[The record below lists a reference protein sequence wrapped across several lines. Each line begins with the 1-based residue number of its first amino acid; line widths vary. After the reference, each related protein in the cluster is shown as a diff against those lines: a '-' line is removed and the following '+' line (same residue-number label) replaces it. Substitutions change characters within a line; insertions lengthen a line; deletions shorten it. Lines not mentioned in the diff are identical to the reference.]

1 MFSFME
7 YSTSLHACRLHL
19 SALMTTT
26 TLYRDTELRLSARM
40 KFSNVSM
47 RAKRKRLMSSSKEYS
62 RPRRNLIN
70 LIELLSKLKSITK
83 L

>member
-1 MFSFME
+1 
-7 YSTSLHACRLHL
+7 
-19 SALMTTT
+19 MTTT

>member
-1 MFSFME
+1 
-7 YSTSLHACRLHL
+7 
-19 SALMTTT
+19 MTTT

-40 KFSNVSM
+40 KFFNASM

>member
-1 MFSFME
+1 MFSFTE
-7 YSTSLHACRLHL
+7 YSTSLRVCRLHL

-40 KFSNVSM
+40 KFSNASM

-62 RPRRNLIN
+62 KPRRNLIN
-70 LIELLSKLKSITK
+70 LIELLSKLRNTTE